1 MVQLVLLLVFYLF
14 FPVLLIY
21 LTHKFQVLA
30 KVGPVVLAYLF
41 GLLFGNIGLLP
52 EGSAAWHNLLGH
64 RSFLPA
70 KELNQSISQGLLSGT
85 DLLPNQIARLQ
96 DVLMSLIIPLAIPLL
111 LFTLDLRRWLHL
123 AKEALFSLLLGVV
136 SLVLVVVG
144 GFFLFEKYIPEAWKI
159 AGMLI
164 GIYTGGTPN
173 LAAISTAL
181 EVQPNLFILT
191 HTYDLMIGSVFLL
204 FLLTSAQPV
213 FNHFLPVFRS
223 AHRPEDIA
231 EQNENGF
238 SAENFDGLL
247 QRESIRQMGAALVLS
262 VFIFGLA
269 GGLSLLV
276 PKSAQLVTVILSITS
291 LGLLFSLNRRVN
303 RLKASFQAG
312 MYLILVFSLL
322 VSSMG
327 DLRVLFSVGFIHLF
341 LYVLLGVLGSMG
353 VHVFLSWLFRVDAD
367 TTIITITALT
377 YSPPF
382 VPVVAAS
389 LRNKE
394 VIISGLTAGI
404 LGYAFGTY
412 LGVGLAYLLQYLG

>member
-1 MVQLVLLLVFYLF
+1 MVILLSLLVFYLL
-14 FPVLLIY
+14 FPLFLIY
-21 LTHKFQVLA
+21 LTRRFAVLG
-30 KVGPVVLAYLF
+30 KVGPVVLAYVF
-41 GLLFGNIGLLP
+41 GLLFGNLGLLP
-52 EGSAAWHNLLGH
+52 EGSEAWRNLLGH
-64 RSFLPA
+64 RAFLPGD
-70 KELNQSISQGLLSGT
+70 ELTKAVGSGVLT
-85 DLLPNQIARLQ
+85 TADTLPNQIARLQ
-96 DVLMSLIIPLAIPLL
+96 DLLMSLIIPLAIPLL

-144 GFFLFEKYIPEAWKI
+144 GFFLFEKYIPDAWKI

-181 EVQPNLFILT
+181 EVQPNLFVLT
-191 HTYDLMIGSVFLL
+191 HTYDLLIGSFFLL
-204 FLLTSAQPV
+204 FLLTSAQSF
-213 FNHFLPVFRS
+213 FNRFLPVFRS
-223 AHRPEDIA
+223 AHRPDDIP
-231 EQNENGF
+231 EQNESGF
-238 SAENFDGLL
+238 GAENFDGLL
-247 QRESIRQMGAALVLS
+247 RREALLQMGA
-262 VFIFGLA
+262 GLA
-269 GGLSLLV
+269 LSALIFAFAAGLSLMV
-276 PKSAQLVTVILSITS
+276 PKSAQLVTVILGITS

-303 RLKASFQAG
+303 RLKASFQSG

-327 DLRVLFSVGFIHLF
+327 DLRAMFSIDFIHLF
-341 LYVLLGVLGSMG
+341 LFVLMGVFGSMA
-353 VHVFLSWLFRVDAD
+353 VHVFLSWLFRVDTD

-389 LRNKE
+389 LKNKE
-394 VIISGLTAGI
+394 VIISGLTVGI

-412 LGVGLAYLLQYLG
+412 LGVALAYLLQQLG